1 MRDLVL
7 RLMPLYDEGEAR
19 AIVCY
24 VLETVFG
31 LTAADIYGGTRP
43 LPTAALEPLMQR
55 LERGEPVQY
64 VTGTALFC
72 GRRFSVE
79 PGVLIPRPE
88 TEDLCRWIVGDESPR
103 HILDIGTGSGCIA
116 VTLALDTQ
124 AADTTAWDISAT
136 ALAVARRNATALGA
150 DIRFVRRDML
160 EAAQERDSDKSLF
173 DLIVSNPPYIC
184 DSEKASMH
192 VNVLDYEPHEALF
205 VPDDAP
211 LLYYAAVARY
221 ARRALI
227 PGGRLYLE
235 ANPLTLQR
243 LTDMLHDEGF
253 TRVETRD
260 DSYGRRR
267 FVRVEI
273 GRARPI

>member
-1 MRDLVL
+1 
-7 RLMPLYDEGEAR
+7 MPLYDEGEAR

-43 LPTAALEPLMQR
+43 LPFDALEPLMQR

-72 GRRFSVE
+72 GRRFSVQ

-88 TEDLCRWIVGDESPR
+88 TEDLCRWIAGDESPR

-150 DIRFVRRDML
+150 DVRFVCRDML
-160 EAAQERDSDKSLF
+160 QAAQEQDSDKSLF

-184 DSEKASMH
+184 DREKASMH

-205 VPDDAP
+205 VPDDDP

-235 ANPLTLQR
+235 ANPLTLPR
-243 LTDMLHDEGF
+243 LTDMLHAEGF

-260 DSYGRRR
+260 DCYGRRR

-273 GRARPI
+273 GRARQI

>member
-1 MRDLVL
+1 
-7 RLMPLYDEGEAR
+7 MPLYDEGEAR